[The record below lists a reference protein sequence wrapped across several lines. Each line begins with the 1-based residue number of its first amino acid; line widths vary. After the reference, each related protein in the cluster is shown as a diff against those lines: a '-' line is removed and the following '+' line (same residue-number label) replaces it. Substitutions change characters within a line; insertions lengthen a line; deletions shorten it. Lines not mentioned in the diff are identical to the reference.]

1 MRKIQIENNINE
13 TGKYIGSS
21 ADVLL
26 FCSKINCG
34 RQFVFKM
41 KRKRLLIKVKRANDT
56 RDLTGQNKQKNR
68 EKITIFD
75 KNIEEYKKYIAYIFV
90 W

>member
-1 MRKIQIENNINE
+1 MRQ
-13 TGKYIGSS
+13 GSTL
-21 ADVLL
+21 AAVLMCFF

-34 RQFVFKM
+34 RQFLFEM
-41 KRKRLLIKVKRANDT
+41 KRKRLLIKIKKTNET

-90 W
+90 